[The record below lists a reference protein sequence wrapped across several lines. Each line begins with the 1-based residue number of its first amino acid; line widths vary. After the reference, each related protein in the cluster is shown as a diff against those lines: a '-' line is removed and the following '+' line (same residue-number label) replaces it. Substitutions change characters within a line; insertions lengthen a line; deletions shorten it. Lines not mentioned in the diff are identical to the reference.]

1 LKVFR
6 ANLYILPDRVNAE
19 MKNKFQ
25 KVLSL
30 FARFLKWMLP
40 VVLILLATTL
50 DAQQLR
56 SKKRK
61 KPRAAKEAAVASPK
75 VRKAQK
81 KKEKQDAEY
90 RKEADKARQKANQD
104 HLNKQSAATRERMKV
119 SEQESS
125 IYRKKTKEPFYKKW
139 FRKKRR

>member
-1 LKVFR
+1 MKVFR
-6 ANLYILPDRVNAE
+6 ANLKILPDRINAE

-25 KVLSL
+25 KVKSH
-30 FARFLKWMLP
+30 FPRFLKLMLP
-40 VVLILLATTL
+40 VLLILLATSL

-61 KPRAAKEAAVASPK
+61 NPRAAKEAVIGSPK

-81 KKEKQDAEY
+81 KKERQDAQY

-125 IYRKKTKEPFYKKW
+125 VYRKKTKEPFYKRW